1 MDQSQA
7 PVLEALAAFQA
18 NPLTV
23 FTPPGHKQGRGADP
37 RVLATMGSEVFRADV
52 LATGGLDDRL
62 DSRGIL
68 AHAQEL
74 MAEAVG
80 ADHTFFSTCGSS
92 LSVKAAML
100 AVAGPHE
107 ELVVGRDA
115 HKSVVAGLILA
126 GIRPVWVDP
135 CWDAGRHLAHP
146 PSAAAVRTALDGHPT
161 AQGALITSPTPYG
174 TCADLEAIAGAC
186 HERGKPLIV
195 DEAWGAHLPFHPRL
209 PRWAMD
215 AGADVC
221 VTSVHKMGSALEQSS
236 VFHLQGDLVE
246 AAVLKQR
253 EDLLGTTSPSTLV
266 YAALD
271 GWRRQMVQHGRA
283 LYDRTLDLADD
294 TRARIDAIDGL
305 HVHGREDFCG
315 PRLAADLDPFQV
327 VIDISALGTSGYLAG
342 DWLRSHHQ
350 LTLHVCDHRRVS
362 AQLTHADDS
371 ATTGALLHGLTELVA
386 VAEDLTPVSRVNV
399 PAPDALRLEQAML
412 PRDAFF
418 GPTEQ
423 VPVDKAAD
431 RIAAEMLTPYPP
443 GIPAA
448 LPGERLTDDVLDY
461 LRSGLRAGML
471 IPDSADAA
479 LTTVRVAVETHT
491 GTPHTGRPGD
501 PVPATSGLDRAAVLA
516 RQITSALAAAGHTVA
531 VAESL
536 TGGRLATVLA
546 DAPGAGRTF
555 LGGVVAYATDLKST
569 LLNVD
574 SGLLADEGAVHPEVA
589 AQMAQGIRA
598 ATGATYTLATTGVAG
613 PSPQDG
619 RPVGTVHIALAGPDT
634 TVTAEPRPHTGDRED
649 IQHTTVLAALRLL
662 HDHLRPPVGP

>member
-7 PVLEALAAFQA
+7 PVLEALTAFHA
-18 NPLTV
+18 NPLTT
-23 FTPPGHKQGRGADP
+23 FTPPGHKQGRGTDP
-37 RVLATMGSEVFRADV
+37 RVLEALGADVFRADV

-68 AHAQEL
+68 QHAQAL

-107 ELVVGRDA
+107 ELLVGRDA

-126 GIRPVWVDP
+126 GIRPIWVEPAWDP
-135 CWDAGRHLAHP
+135 DLHLAHP
-146 PSAAAVRTALDGHPT
+146 PSADSFRAALDRHPT
-161 AQGALITSPTPYG
+161 VKGALVTSPTPYG
-174 TCADLEAIAGAC
+174 TCADLEAIAEVC

-246 AAVLKQR
+246 ATALKQR

-271 GWRRQMVQHGRA
+271 GWRRQMVQHGRT
-283 LYDRTLDLADD
+283 LYDRALGLADD
-294 TRARIDAIDGL
+294 VRARIDALEGL
-305 HVHGREDFCG
+305 HVHGRDDFCG
-315 PRLAADLDPFQV
+315 PRLAADLDPLQV
-327 VIDISALGTSGYLAG
+327 IIDVSALGTGGYRAG

-350 LTLHVCDHRRVS
+350 LTLHICDHRRIS
-362 AQLTHADDS
+362 AQLSHADDTV
-371 ATTGALLHGLTELVA
+371 TTDVLVRGLTELIA
-386 VAEDLTPVSRVNV
+386 IAADLGPPPRIHV
-399 PAPDALRLEQAML
+399 PDPQQLRLEQVLL

-423 VPVDKAAD
+423 VPVEKAAG

-448 LPGERLTDDVLDY
+448 LPGERLDADVLDY
-461 LRSGLRAGML
+461 LRSGIEAGML
-471 IPDSADAA
+471 IPDSADDTLA
-479 LTTVRVAVETHT
+479 TVRVVVET
-491 GTPHTGRPGD
+491 
-501 PVPATSGLDRAAVLA
+501 
-516 RQITSALAAAGHTVA
+516 
-531 VAESL
+531 
-536 TGGRLATVLA
+536 
-546 DAPGAGRTF
+546 
-555 LGGVVAYATDLKST
+555 
-569 LLNVD
+569 
-574 SGLLADEGAVHPEVA
+574 
-589 AQMAQGIRA
+589 
-598 ATGATYTLATTGVAG
+598 
-613 PSPQDG
+613 
-619 RPVGTVHIALAGPDT
+619 
-634 TVTAEPRPHTGDRED
+634 
-649 IQHTTVLAALRLL
+649 
-662 HDHLRPPVGP
+662 